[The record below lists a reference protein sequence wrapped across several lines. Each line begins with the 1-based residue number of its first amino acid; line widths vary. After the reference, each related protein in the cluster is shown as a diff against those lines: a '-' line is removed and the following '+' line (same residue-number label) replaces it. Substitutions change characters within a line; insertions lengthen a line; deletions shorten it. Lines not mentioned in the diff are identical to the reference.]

1 MDTAKRLGE
10 RIKTARWAMNLSQ
23 RDLAS
28 QAGVSA
34 MSISKY
40 ERGINTPSSDILLKI
55 AQAVEKNVDYFLR
68 PIDVTI
74 TSPSYRR
81 RASLGKREERAIQ
94 ARIKGLMERYLGLME
109 RYLDLEDLLPS
120 EEVTAFQLPP
130 IDRHVTDLEAI
141 EEMVDAL
148 RHAWDLGLDPID
160 NLTELLEDRGI
171 KVGLIDG
178 FDDFDACT
186 FWANETIPVIVVK
199 RGVPG
204 DRQRFNLSHELGHLV
219 VEAGQNIDEEKAAY
233 RFAGAFLA
241 PRTAV
246 YHELGPRREHLSIY
260 ELHEL
265 KHKYGLSMQAW
276 IYRAKDLEILSDSRA
291 KELFREFTVRR
302 WRIEEP
308 GKAYPS
314 EKPTRFERLL
324 MRAWSEELISD
335 KRAADLLGKSLEEFR
350 KTVEEEYEGLPIA
363 LRHSQKSVD

>member
-94 ARIKGLMERYLGLME
+94 ARIKGLMERYL
-109 RYLDLEDLLPS
+109 DLEDLLPS
-120 EEVTAFQLPP
+120 EEVTAFQLPS
-130 IDRHVTDLEAI
+130 IDRHITNFEAV
-141 EEMVDAL
+141 EEMVDDL
-148 RHAWDLGLDPID
+148 RYAWDLGLDPID

-186 FWANETIPVIVVK
+186 FWANEKIPVIVVK

-204 DRQRFNLSHELGHLV
+204 DRQRFNLAHELGHLV
-219 VEAGQNIDEEKAAY
+219 VEADQNIDEEKAAY

-241 PRTAV
+241 PRAAV
-246 YHELGPRREHLSIY
+246 YHELGHRREHLNIY

-276 IYRAKDLEILSDSRA
+276 IYRAKELGILSDSRA
-291 KELFREFTVRR
+291 GQLFREFRVRR
-302 WRIEEP
+302 WHVEEP
-308 GKAYPS
+308 GQAYPT
-314 EKPTRFERLL
+314 ERPTRFERLL
-324 MRAWSEELISD
+324 MRAWSEELISE